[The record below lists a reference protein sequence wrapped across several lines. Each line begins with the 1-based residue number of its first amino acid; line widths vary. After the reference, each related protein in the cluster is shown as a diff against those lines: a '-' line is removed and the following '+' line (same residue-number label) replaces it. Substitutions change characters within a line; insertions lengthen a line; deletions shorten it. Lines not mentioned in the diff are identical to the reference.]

1 MIRETAI
8 VGCVLAGGKSTRM
21 GSDKALLKVGGVT
34 LIERSVTLLT
44 EMFPSVVISSD
55 RGAEFE
61 FLGIPVLPD
70 IRKDCGPL
78 GGIHAVL
85 TQTHADSLFVLACDM
100 PFVSTDLIRY
110 VISSRPD
117 ANAVVPS
124 LAGRVHPLCGLYSRN
139 GLSAIER
146 ALYQGKYKLQ
156 DVLREVKAAV
166 VPITSDLPFYKP
178 YLLDNLNT
186 IEDVEHAQGL
196 GDE

>member
-100 PFVSTDLIRY
+100 PFVSSDLIHYIIDMHADR
-110 VISSRPD
+110 D
-117 ANAVVPS
+117 ATIPS
-124 LAGRVHPLCGLYSRN
+124 LGGGVHPLCGVYSRT
-139 GLSAIER
+139 GLPMIEKFLDVGEYKLRHVLEKLNSAIIPLSR
-146 ALYQGKYKLQ
+146 N
-156 DVLREVKAAV
+156 
-166 VPITSDLPFYKP
+166 LPFYSSHLFDNINCP
-178 YLLDNLNT
+178 DDLLR
-186 IEDVEHAQGL
+186 AQRARI
-196 GDE
+196 D